1 MMRALRFHGAR
12 KLSVEDVP
20 EPGEPGPGQ
29 VLLRPL
35 MCGICGTDLHEY
47 TDGPIVTPASP
58 HPLTGAELPQIMGHE
73 FAAAVVSVG
82 WDVTHVREGDL
93 CTVMPLIYCGQ
104 CHECLRGQGHLCR
117 TMACTGLSS
126 AWGGLAELAIV
137 SASQVVPVA
146 PGMTPRQAALVE
158 PAAVAAY
165 GVDRGRLHPG
175 ETVLITGAGPIGSLA
190 ALYALAG
197 GARRVVI
204 SEPDP
209 ARRTR
214 AAGLGEGIG
223 EVVTVDPVAEPVT
236 EIIAELTGGVG
247 ADLAVE
253 CAGQE
258 RALNLC
264 VDAVRPAGTVV
275 QTALHIR
282 PASIR
287 AETLALKD
295 LTLAGTWC
303 YPVQDFPRVAGLVAA
318 GRFPVERVISSV
330 VPLESA
336 VTQGFDQLIT
346 RGSGEVKVLIEVPSE
361 KATA

>member
-1 MMRALRFHGAR
+1 MRALRYAGAR
-12 KLSVEDVP
+12 KLSVEDVQ
-20 EPGEPGPGQ
+20 EPPAPGQ
-29 VLLRPL
+29 GEVLLRPL

-47 TDGPIVTPASP
+47 TDGPIVTPRTP
-58 HPLTGAELPQIMGHE
+58 HPLTGAGLPQIMGHE
-73 FAAAVVSVG
+73 FAARVAAAG
-82 WDVTHVREGDL
+82 PGVTQLREGDL

-104 CHECLRGQGHLCR
+104 CRECERGQGHLCR

-126 AWGGLAELAIV
+126 AWGGLADQAIV
-137 SASQVVPVA
+137 AASQVVPV
-146 PGMTPRQAALVE
+146 PESMTPAQAALIE

-165 GVDRGRLHPG
+165 GVDRGRLQPG
-175 ETVLITGAGPIGSLA
+175 QTVLITGAGPIGSLA
-190 ALYALAG
+190 TLYALAA

-209 ARRTR
+209 SRRDR
-214 AAGLGEGIG
+214 AAALGTGLG
-223 EVVTVDPVAEPVT
+223 EVVTVNPLTDSVSA
-236 EIIAELTGGVG
+236 IIADLTSGVG

-258 RALNLC
+258 SALHLC
-264 VDAVRPAGTVV
+264 IDAVRPAGTVV

-287 AETLALKD
+287 ADTLALKD

-303 YPVQDFPRVAGLVAA
+303 YPVQDFPRIVGLVAA

-330 VPLESA
+330 VPLADA
-336 VTQGFDQLIT
+336 VTRGFEQLIT
-346 RGSGEVKVLIEVPSE
+346 RGTGEVKVLIEV
-361 KATA
+361 AG

>member
-1 MMRALRFHGAR
+1 MRALRFHGAG

-20 EPGEPGPGQ
+20 APGEPGAGQ

-58 HPLTGAELPQIMGHE
+58 HPLTGAGLPQIMGHE
-73 FAAAVVSVG
+73 FSALVVSAG
-82 WDVTHVREGDL
+82 WDVTHVRQGDL

-104 CHECLRGQGHLCR
+104 CHECLHGQGHLCR

-126 AWGGLAELAIV
+126 AWGGLAELAMV
-137 SASQVVPVA
+137 SATQVVPVSPA
-146 PGMTPRQAALVE
+146 MTPRQAALIE

-165 GVDRGRLHPG
+165 GVDRGRLQPG
-175 ETVLITGAGPIGSLA
+175 QTVLVTGAGPIGSLA

-204 SEPDP
+204 SEPDA
-209 ARRTR
+209 ARRAR

-223 EVVTVDPVAEPVT
+223 EVVTADPAAEDVT
-236 EIIAELTGGVG
+236 GVIAELTGGIG

-258 RALNLC
+258 SALNLC
-264 VDAVRPAGTVV
+264 IDVVRPAGTVV

-336 VTQGFDQLIT
+336 VPQGFDQLIT
-346 RGSGEVKVLIEVPSE
+346 RGSGEVKVLIEMPETEVP
-361 KATA
+361 A

>member
-1 MMRALRFHGAR
+1 MRALLFHGAR

-20 EPGEPGPGQ
+20 EPGAPGPGE

-47 TDGPIVTPASP
+47 TDGPIVIPKSP

-73 FAAAVVSVG
+73 FAAVVAG
-82 WDVTHVREGDL
+82 AGPGVTHVREGDL
-93 CTVMPLIYCGQ
+93 CTVMPLIYCGR
-104 CHECLRGQGHLCR
+104 CHECVRGQGHLCR

-126 AWGGLAELAIV
+126 AWGGLADLAIV

-146 PGMTPRQAALVE
+146 ETLTPQQAALIE

-165 GVDRGRLHPG
+165 GVDRGRLQPG
-175 ETVLITGAGPIGSLA
+175 QTVLITGAGPIGSLA
-190 ALYALAG
+190 ALYALAA

-209 ARRTR
+209 ARRAR
-214 AAGLGEGIG
+214 AAGLGAGIG
-223 EVVTVDPVAEPVT
+223 EVITADPVAEQVA
-236 EIIAELTGGVG
+236 EVIAELTDGVG
-247 ADLAVE
+247 ADLTVE
-253 CAGQE
+253 CAGHE
-258 RALNLC
+258 SALNLC
-264 VDAVRPAGTVV
+264 IDAVRPAGMVV

-287 AETLALKD
+287 AETVALKD

-303 YPVQDFPRVAGLVAA
+303 YPVQDFPRIAGLVAA

-330 VPLESA
+330 APLEAA
-336 VTQGFDQLIT
+336 VSQGFDQLIT
-346 RGSGEVKVLIEVPSE
+346 RGTGEVKVLIEV
-361 KATA
+361 AG